1 MDSSLQKEN
10 ECSKLLDY
18 TKNMYEELSDNKNIY
33 EGLSTTESIKK
44 RKLYHI
50 EPSCIFRFFVC
61 PLCDFTEDINK
72 ITSTCSYCDLLNE
85 LAEESRKILKL
96 KTIVNF
102 LKKIDI
108 QKRSKENIEFLIKNV
123 VNFIFIA
130 KKNIIYPAHISNLFS
145 DILNNNFISFYEYF
159 KNTDLRK
166 ESNYFLP
173 NNLNYYFI
181 FLNTIIIYYF
191 KRGWGWDKTF
201 FPKDKTKLILYVENR
216 IKELKK
222 EFDEKV
228 KLMEYQIYRLEN
240 WIFN

>member
-1 MDSSLQKEN
+1 MATL
-10 ECSKLLDY
+10 
-18 TKNMYEELSDNKNIY
+18 
-33 EGLSTTESIKK
+33 
-44 RKLYHI
+44 
-50 EPSCIFRFFVC
+50 
-61 PLCDFTEDINK
+61 
-72 ITSTCSYCDLLNE
+72 
-85 LAEESRKILKL
+85 LKL

-108 QKRSKENIEFLIKNV
+108 KKRSKENIEFLIKNV

-166 ESNYFLP
+166 ESQYFLP

-191 KRGWGWDKTF
+191 KRGWGWNIKV
-201 FPKDKTKLILYVENR
+201 FPKDKTQVRLYVENR
-216 IKELKK
+216 HKELKK

-228 KLMEYQIYRLEN
+228 ELMEYEIYRLEN
-240 WIFN
+240 WIFY